1 MMGAHMIHDNSIPFV
16 QRGNERVPEIIQ
28 KFFAGRSAAVNRT
41 GRLTVASYGGKNRGI
56 GRRIQ
61 GSLVYRP
68 LPANGPPI
76 AAAQVRV

>member
-1 MMGAHMIHDNSIPFV
+1 M
-16 QRGNERVPEIIQ
+16 QRGNERVPEIVQ

-68 LPANGPPI
+68 LAAVCTSRVCSYASASSFRASLCNI
-76 AAAQVRV
+76 AITF

>member
-28 KFFAGRSAAVNRT
+28 KFFTGRSTAVDRT

-68 LPANGPPI
+68 LPAN
-76 AAAQVRV
+76 VLKKVYL

>member
-1 MMGAHMIHDNSIPFV
+1 MMRTHIIHDSSIHFV
-16 QRGNERVPEIIQ
+16 QCGNERVPEIVQ
-28 KFFAGRSAAVNRT
+28 TFFAGRSAAVNRT
-41 GRLTVASYGGKNRGI
+41 GRLTVASYGGKNRGN